1 MASQPYPS
9 MIVASGDS
17 ATLDVHLRG
26 VVGVQEQLH
35 GVSQPH
41 ESSARNLARSDAATR
56 VPPSS
61 AVPVPVALRAARNKA
76 SISPWLRTFSIS
88 PPAVYPRGQLPQE
101 RRDSDAH
108 CPGWPAAASAPRN
121 ESARPATPPLP
132 APLPLPS
139 W

>member
-1 MASQPYPS
+1 
-9 MIVASGDS
+9 MIDAPGDS

-26 VVGVQEQLH
+26 VVGVPEQLH

-88 PPAVYPRGQLPQE
+88 PPAVYPRGQLPRE

-108 CPGWPAAASAPRN
+108 FPAGPQPRQ
-121 ESARPATPPLP
+121 PPRRELRD
-132 APLPLPS
+132 
-139 W
+139 